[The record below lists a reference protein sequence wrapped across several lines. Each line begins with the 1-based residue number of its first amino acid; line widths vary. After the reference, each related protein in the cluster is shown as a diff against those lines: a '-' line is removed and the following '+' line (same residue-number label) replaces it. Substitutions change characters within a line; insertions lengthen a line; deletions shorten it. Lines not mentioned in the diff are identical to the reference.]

1 MKKLVIVGNGG
12 FAREVEWLVERINNQ
27 RITWDFLGFI
37 DDNQS
42 SDKVIGNVLNIG
54 GVFSKVFGIAGIVGL
69 VVAGLGLLESK
80 FGEQIN
86 SILSMVTEKGPQ
98 IVSNFING
106 IVSKI
111 PDLIAKG
118 GELLQNF
125 LNALIANLPVII
137 KGGMQVISSL
147 VIRNIKTITNAN
159 TKNY

>member
-1 MKKLVIVGNGG
+1 
-12 FAREVEWLVERINNQ
+12 
-27 RITWDFLGFI
+27 
-37 DDNQS
+37 
-42 SDKVIGNVLNIG
+42 
-54 GVFSKVFGIAGIVGL
+54 
-69 VVAGLGLLESK
+69 
-80 FGEQIN
+80 
-86 SILSMVTEKGPQ
+86 MVTEKGPQ